1 MVLVAGFD
9 QTINIILQD
18 SHERIFSMQ
27 EGVQRVPMGLYII
40 RGDNVV
46 LVGEVDDEL
55 DRQIDHDNTRAE
67 PLNHVVH

>member
-1 MVLVAGFD
+1 
-9 QTINIILQD
+9 
-18 SHERIFSMQ
+18 MQ

-46 LVGEVDDEL
+46 LVGELDEDL
-55 DRQIDHDNTRAE
+55 DRQIDQDSTRAE